1 MSSGNQPKLSQFDAI
16 VLAGGESR
24 RMGTPKANLQFG
36 DSSLIGAAVAA
47 VAALKPVF
55 RQVFVVTRDKASLPD
70 LGVEI
75 LEDDHPLQGPLV
87 GVVCGLSPCNA
98 GWCFIAA
105 CDMPFLSVA
114 VIKSMA
120 TNLTDCDALIPEIN
134 GRLQTL
140 TLSTAKAVCP
150 SLRSCSAW
158 VIPPST
164 PWHHGVVLLS
174 WARTISRT
182 RLTS

>member
-16 VLAGGESR
+16 VLAGGESW

-36 DSSLIGAAVAA
+36 DSSLIGAA

-75 LEDDHPLQGPLV
+75 LEDDHPLQGPLI

-150 SLRSCSAW
+150 SLRSYSAW

-164 PWHHGVVLLS
+164 PWHHGVVLLI

-182 RLTS
+182 RLKR

>member
-16 VLAGGESR
+16 VLAGGESW

-36 DSSLIGAAVAA
+36 DSSLIGAA

-87 GVVCGLSPCNA
+87 GMVRGLSHCNA
-98 GWCFIAA
+98 GWCL
-105 CDMPFLSVA
+105 FLP
-114 VIKSMA
+114 A
-120 TNLTDCDALIPEIN
+120 TC
-134 GRLQTL
+134 
-140 TLSTAKAVCP
+140 
-150 SLRSCSAW
+150 RSSA
-158 VIPPST
+158 
-164 PWHHGVVLLS
+164 
-174 WARTISRT
+174 SR
-182 RLTS
+182 